1 MHFIMKDII
10 LQTLSSL
17 ETAYDKASFTVKK
30 KLNKLGP
37 LTISPFYGYGNTSS
51 VTIAGRLLEKKG
63 IAHSDE
69 DTSIWANIFT
79 MLKRYESDE
88 IPNARIQAVFQD
100 QKKTVT
106 TDSEGYFEVEFSVK
120 EKPKAAQIWY
130 TVEFTLLDK
139 ITETQEKIK
148 AKGEIM
154 IPPEN
159 AQFGVISDI
168 DDTILI
174 SQSTDFMQKA
184 KLTFLHNAKTRKP
197 FEGVSAFYK
206 ALQSERDREDYNP
219 IFYISSSP
227 WNLYDLL
234 VHFCEVNDVPKGP
247 FLLRDMGVNKNKF
260 VKSGHIDYKVEQIKR
275 LFDLYP
281 NLPFILIGDSGQ
293 KDAEIYEK
301 VVTSYPGKILAIYI
315 RDVSD
320 KARDNKIEEIKKRLQ
335 KQQIPLLLC
344 NHTEDA
350 ARHAVKQGW
359 ISAESIEEIH
369 QEKVNDEGL

>member
-1 MHFIMKDII
+1 MHFMMKEII
-10 LQTLSSL
+10 LKTLSSL

-51 VTIAGRLLEKKG
+51 VIIAGRLLEKKG
-63 IAHSDE
+63 IARSDE
-69 DTSIWANIFT
+69 DTTIWANVFT

-106 TDSEGYFEVEFSVK
+106 TDSEGYFEVEFPMK

-139 ITETQEKIK
+139 ITETQEEVK

-159 AQFGVISDI
+159 AQFGVISDV

-206 ALQSERDREDYNP
+206 ALQSGRDRKDYNP
-219 IFYISSSP
+219 IFYISSSS

-234 VHFCEVNDVPKGP
+234 VHFCEVNKVPKGP
-247 FLLRDMGVNKNKF
+247 FLLRDIGINKRKF
-260 VKSGHIDYKVEQIKR
+260 VKSGHMDHKLEQINR

-281 NLPFILIGDSGQ
+281 DLPFILIGDSGQ

-301 VVTSYPGKILAIYI
+301 IAQSYPEKILAIYM
-315 RDVSD
+315 RDVSE
-320 KARDNKIEEIKKRLQ
+320 AQQRDASVEAIKKRL
-335 KQQIPLLLC
+335 QIPLLLC
-344 NHTEDA
+344 NHTDDA
-350 ARHAVKQGW
+350 ARHAAKQGW
-359 ISAESIEEIH
+359 ISTESIKEIN
-369 QEKVNDEGL
+369 QERVNDEGL